1 MLNATEGYYD
11 TFSFFEDCIIEVR
24 EKGPEGSRL
33 KDFVPTIGSFHT
45 HLPLRNAFGIYDA
58 KYFVT
63 KRRQVPPSFNEIR
76 HILNIAQVLAINK
89 DLKLISFDG
98 DNTLYKDGGNFADN
112 ENLSWSICALLRK
125 GIYCALITA
134 AGYGYDGKKY
144 SIRLAGLFEKFIS
157 EKLSTEEVARFFVFG
172 GECNY
177 LLRCALSEDS
187 TEVNLEPVPEEL
199 WQADALAGPKPS
211 KFPEDQIKRILD
223 TAEKQMRYCCDEM
236 HLRARILRKERA
248 VGIFPGGEEF
258 TAIFP
263 KGHGSKKL
271 KREALD
277 EVVLRIMDDLR
288 VANPPFTIP
297 YCVFNGGR
305 DAWIDIGNKRVGVEC
320 LQAFLQISPKNTLHV
335 GDQFLST
342 GNDIAARYVSPCVWI
357 ISPNETE
364 KMLEHILTQLDMETA
379 KSRSGSIHT
388 SPSISATNSV
398 NSLVLEEEKV
408 EQREKF
414 NLRKNSAAFCV
425 YTGNS

>member
-1 MLNATEGYYD
+1 MNATEGYYD

-24 EKGPEGSRL
+24 EKGPDGSRL
-33 KDFVPTIGSFHT
+33 KNFVPTIGTFHT
-45 HLPLRNAFGIYDA
+45 HLPLRKAFGIYDA

-112 ENLSWSICALLRK
+112 ENLSWSICSLMRK

-144 SIRLAGLFEKFIS
+144 AIRLEGLFKKFIA
-157 EKLSTEEVARFFVFG
+157 EKLTAEEIARFFVFG

-177 LLRCALSEDS
+177 LLRCELSEDGNE
-187 TEVNLEPVPEEL
+187 TILQPIPDDV
-199 WQADALAGPKPS
+199 WQADSIVGPKPS
-211 KFPEDQIKRILD
+211 KFPPNQIKQILD
-223 TAEKQMRYCCDEM
+223 TAETSMRHTCEEM
-236 HLRARILRKERA
+236 HLRAKILRKERA
-248 VGIFPGGEEF
+248 VGMFPGGDEF
-258 TAIFP
+258 TAIYP

-277 EVVLRIMDDLR
+277 EVVLRVMDELR
-288 VANPPFTIP
+288 VANPPITIP
-297 YCVFNGGR
+297 FCVFNGGR

-320 LQAFLQISPKNTLHV
+320 LQSFLGIPPSQCLHV
-335 GDQFLST
+335 GDQFLTT
-342 GNDIAARYVSPCVWI
+342 GNDIAARFVAPCVWI

-364 KMLEHILTQLDMETA
+364 KMLEHILTHLDMETP
-379 KSRSGSIHT
+379 KSRSGSMT
-388 SPSISATNSV
+388 TPPISATNSGI
-398 NSLVLEEEKV
+398 NLDSLVD
-408 EQREKF
+408 EQKEKF
-414 NLRKNSAAFCV
+414 NLRKSSNNATFCV